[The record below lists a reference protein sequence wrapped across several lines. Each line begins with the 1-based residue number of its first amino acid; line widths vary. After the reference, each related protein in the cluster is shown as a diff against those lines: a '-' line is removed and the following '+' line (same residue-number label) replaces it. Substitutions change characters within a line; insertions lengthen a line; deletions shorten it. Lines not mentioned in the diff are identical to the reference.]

1 MSSRALEQLD
11 RAIALEE
18 DPYRRECWKAQ
29 RAAVAARLGMIGEA
43 KFALAGLRTQA
54 RRFRD
59 PLLQGWI
66 HLADGMIDHFST
78 LSHSALK
85 KFTLAKDEACNAG
98 SKSLQSQAWAWMAS
112 VAFNTS
118 QFDDMAEA
126 LKQSFLLAS
135 PDDHAAL
142 ARAHVTLGNA
152 RSYAG
157 LHDKGLMSFGE
168 AHRHSVAE
176 GDTGMISVMMCN
188 RTRWIT
194 DGLTY
199 DELLGHVRL
208 EDAQRALIDNESIVN
223 LDRGLG
229 NESLGAVAPLMRGQ
243 LLVTLQRW
251 GDALN
256 WLDTYLERARAEGF
270 VQNSARYAAQRAW
283 CHWHLQNR
291 ELALADAAV
300 ATKCLAQPTDLADR
314 FVAHA
319 RLAGLFSLAGQAERS
334 AEHQVFSDQALR
346 EFRAEQQL
354 LTHTLAELEVEFQT
368 WRRGD

>member
-1 MSSRALEQLD
+1 MASRLLEQLD
-11 RAIALEE
+11 RAIALEY

-29 RAAVAARLGMIGEA
+29 RAAAAARLGMISEA

-78 LSHSALK
+78 LSHAALK
-85 KFTLAKDEACNAG
+85 KFAVAKDEALKAG
-98 SKSLQSQAWAWMAS
+98 NNSLQSQAWAWMAS

-118 QFDDMAEA
+118 QFKDMAEA
-126 LKQSFLLAS
+126 LRQSFLLAT

-142 ARAHVTLGNA
+142 ARANVTLGNA
-152 RSYAG
+152 QSYAG
-157 LHDKGLMSFGE
+157 LYDRGLKSFGE
-168 AHRHSVAE
+168 AHQHAVAE

-188 RTRWIT
+188 RTRWMA

-199 DELLGHVRL
+199 DELLGHLRL

-251 GDALN
+251 GDALS
-256 WLDTYLERARAEGF
+256 WLDTYLERARTEGF
-270 VQNSARYAAQRAW
+270 VQNAARYSAQRAW
-283 CHWHLQNR
+283 CNWHLQNR
-291 ELALADAAV
+291 DSALADAAE
-300 ATKCLAQPTDLADR
+300 AARTLAQPMDLADR

-319 RLAGLFSLAGQAERS
+319 RLAGMFGLAGQAERS
-334 AEHQVFSDQALR
+334 AEHRALSDQALR
-346 EFRAEQQL
+346 EFRAEQEL
-354 LTHTLAELEVEFQT
+354 LTHTLADLDVALQA
-368 WRRGD
+368 